1 MNKFIFT
8 TISLILFSVSL
19 TSKDFSSERGMT
31 NILGNETWE
40 RCSAEMNKQGSQ
52 VYELS
57 YERSSTMPKSPFA
70 GKYEPKYLP
79 SIGLP
84 GSIQIYNME
93 VLNELSLIHI

>member
-57 YERSSTMPKSPFA
+57 YERSSTMPKSPLQESMNLNTFHQLDCLVQS
-70 GKYEPKYLP
+70 KYTTWKFL
-79 SIGLP
+79 
-84 GSIQIYNME
+84 MKM
-93 VLNELSLIHI
+93 